1 MVLDIALAIILILAV
16 IKGLRRGLIVG
27 VFSLVAI
34 IIGLAAAMKLS
45 AVAAGYIDETVNVS
59 AQWLPILSFIA
70 VFIVVVLLIRWGAN
84 LIQKTIE
91 VAMLGWV
98 NRLGGAILYAVIYL
112 IVFSVLIFYAEQVK
126 LIKPETIE
134 KSVTYSFIQPWGP
147 KAINGFA
154 SVIPVFK
161 DMFTELQNY
170 FDGVAKK
177 IS

>member
-45 AVAAGYIDETVNVS
+45 AVAAGYIGETVNVS

>member
-27 VFSLVAI
+27 IFSLVAI

-45 AVAAGYIDETVNVS
+45 AVAAAYIGETVNIS
-59 AQWLPILSFIA
+59 AQWLPILSFIL
-70 VFIVVVLLIRWGAN
+70 VFIAVVLLIRWGAN
-84 LIQKTIE
+84 LIQKTVE

-98 NRLGGAILYAVIYL
+98 NRLGGAVLYAVIYL
-112 IVFSVLIFYAEQVK
+112 IVFSVLVFYAEQIK

-154 SVIPVFK
+154 AIIPVFK
-161 DMFTELQNY
+161 DMFTELQDY

-177 IS
+177 IA